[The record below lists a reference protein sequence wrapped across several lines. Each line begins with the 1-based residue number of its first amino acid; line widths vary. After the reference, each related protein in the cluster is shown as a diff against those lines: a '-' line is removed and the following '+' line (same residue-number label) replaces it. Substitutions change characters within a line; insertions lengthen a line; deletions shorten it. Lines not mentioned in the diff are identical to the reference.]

1 MNDEEQRDEIQTTTS
16 ESKSG
21 IAGLSKDAIFW
32 ISVIYVLLA
41 IVLLLLYQLNLLGI
55 EEGQFSIPPSIP
67 WFGTVGAITVS
78 LQAIFERRGDQWDST
93 YNYWHLGRPLI
104 GAVLGIMSF
113 MILSVIVTLAGSTP
127 PSPAAAP
134 NVMNVTIFEVL
145 AFIVGYR
152 EETFRHLLKR
162 VTDLILQ
169 PAVVEDRR
177 DN

>member
-1 MNDEEQRDEIQTTTS
+1 MTDPLPNSEEDSISRPTS
-16 ESKSG
+16 W
-21 IAGLSKDAIFW
+21 IVGLSKDAIFW
-32 ISVIYVLLA
+32 ISVGYALFAFVFL
-41 IVLLLLYQLNLLGI
+41 VLYQLNLLGI
-55 EEGQFSIPPSIP
+55 DGIKFSIPPAIP
-67 WFGTVGAITVS
+67 WFGAVGAITIS
-78 LQAIFERRGDQWDST
+78 LQAVFERRGEKWDST

-113 MILSVIVTLAGSTP
+113 LILSVIVALAGSTP
-127 PSPAAAP
+127 PSPASAP

-169 PAVVEDRR
+169 PAGTEKRPID
-177 DN
+177 